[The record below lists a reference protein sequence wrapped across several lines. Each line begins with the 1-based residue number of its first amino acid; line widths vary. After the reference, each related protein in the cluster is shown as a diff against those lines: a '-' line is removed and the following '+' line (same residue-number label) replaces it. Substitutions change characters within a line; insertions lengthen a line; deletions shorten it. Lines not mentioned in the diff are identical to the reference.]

1 MTYRLGKIERL
12 LFQLDY
18 EVKNTINPLQLL
30 KNVNFSIK
38 TTND

>member
-1 MTYRLGKIERL
+1 MTYRLDKIERL

-18 EVKNTINPLQLL
+18 EVKNTINLLQLL